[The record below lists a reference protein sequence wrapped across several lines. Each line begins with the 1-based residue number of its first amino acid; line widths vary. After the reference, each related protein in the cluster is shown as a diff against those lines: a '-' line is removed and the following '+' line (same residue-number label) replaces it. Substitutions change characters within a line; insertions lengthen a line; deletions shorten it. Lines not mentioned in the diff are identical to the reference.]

1 MKSRNRKKKYQPWN
15 GEIRLWLTK
24 EEEGFFERCCPTRQR
39 YLQLG
44 GLRNWSSFVC
54 GYVLQKMT
62 NRWKPWA
69 LKTDGGPKKLTRGP
83 LEMMFDR
90 DMAKTL
96 MRENIIF
103 KNPVFLKVEMQR
115 IQYKWSID
123 WFDLWYGLTHT
134 IRHFS
139 SYIAKVLC
147 VKCNL
152 KNLEWLPVQFESI
165 HPS

>member
-1 MKSRNRKKKYQPWN
+1 M
-15 GEIRLWLTK
+15 
-24 EEEGFFERCCPTRQR
+24 
-39 YLQLG
+39 
-44 GLRNWSSFVC
+44 C

-90 DMAKTL
+90 DMLARHQLEKILFRKT
-96 MRENIIF
+96 
-103 KNPVFLKVEMQR
+103 VFRSLRQR
-115 IQYKWSID
+115 IRVTYQHWIHGSID

-165 HPS
+165 YPSAISVYSKNDTFPLCTIFLNFWFVSENLEIFDAF